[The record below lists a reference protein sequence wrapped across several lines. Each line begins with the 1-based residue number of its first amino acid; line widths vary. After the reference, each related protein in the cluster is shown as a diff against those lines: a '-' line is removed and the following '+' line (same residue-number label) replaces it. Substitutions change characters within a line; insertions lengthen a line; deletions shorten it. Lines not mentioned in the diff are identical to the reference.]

1 MFSLAVTRLE
11 NQLFKLVKTNNN
23 LSIYQ
28 NIFKNCFLKTASSK
42 NTFSKLAPQK
52 IQFKKL
58 LP

>member
-11 NQLFKLVKTNNN
+11 NQLFKLVKTNN

-42 NTFSKLAPQK
+42 NTFSKLVPQK
-52 IQFKKL
+52 IEFKKL

>member
-1 MFSLAVTRLE
+1 MFSLAVKRLE
-11 NQLFKLVKTNNN
+11 NQLFKVVKTNN